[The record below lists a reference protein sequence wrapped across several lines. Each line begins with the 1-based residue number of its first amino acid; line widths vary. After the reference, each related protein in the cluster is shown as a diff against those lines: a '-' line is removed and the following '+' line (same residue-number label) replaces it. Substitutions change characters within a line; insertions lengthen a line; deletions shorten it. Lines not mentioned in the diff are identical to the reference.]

1 MQFYKRLWV
10 DSNLSTKD
18 LKGFPWGLTLFKVR
32 KTKEIRRIFWCCSDL
47 ATVPEA
53 QGNFY
58 HSRERINMS
67 QRKRRRRR
75 KGVKGM
81 NKGH

>member
-10 DSNLSTKD
+10 DSNLNTKD
-18 LKGFPWGLTLFKVR
+18 HKRFPWGLTPFKVR
-32 KTKEIRRIFWCCSDL
+32 KTKEIRRISWCCSDL
-47 ATVPEA
+47 TLVPEA
-53 QGNFY
+53 QGNFS

-81 NKGH
+81 NKRH